1 VKRRQVELKRQWIDT
16 TVFLNADWQRDAHFA
31 EGDHSFHGIT
41 ITRFGHH
48 DRSEATLWS

>member
-1 VKRRQVELKRQWIDT
+1 MNMLRLFVVG
-16 TVFLNADWQRDAHFA
+16 AHFA

>member
-1 VKRRQVELKRQWIDT
+1 MAGLSGRAMLH
-16 TVFLNADWQRDAHFA
+16 AHFA
-31 EGDHSFHGIT
+31 EGDHSFRGIP

>member
-1 VKRRQVELKRQWIDT
+1 MLLVSRGRCECNG
-16 TVFLNADWQRDAHFA
+16 FADRAVGKYAHFA